1 MLNLNRNSLGSRIFT
16 SMFLLVVIA
25 FALVSGITYYQYRE
39 QIRDYNKDRLERKEN
54 SIKKD
59 INRTLKT
66 TTYQLITEKI
76 EYIFKDE
83 IFEIASIHGENVTLY
98 DLKGK
103 PLISSTEKLFNS
115 EPIKPI
121 PLGLLDTLNTTE
133 SKRYVKSIKS
143 DPPQQLSYSFVNDP
157 KFKPLAILKIQYQ
170 DTDSFINK
178 EMRELLWRMVVVAL
192 LVFISAIILAFL
204 LSRYITNRLKTIE
217 DNIKQTQ
224 LDKRN
229 EKLNTRNLPNELL
242 TLVSAYNGMIDE
254 LEESAVQLA
263 QSEREAAWREM
274 AKQVAHEIKN
284 PLTPMRLTVQSFERR
299 FDPEDPE
306 IHIKIKEYSNTLIQ
320 QIDTM
325 SSIAS
330 AFSNFADMPAQQ
342 SEILDV
348 NTVVKLALDIF
359 RERNIAFAKADETL
373 LANFD
378 RTQLIRVVTNLV
390 KNAIQATKTVQ
401 SPQIMVNVGE
411 ANGQIKIDVMDN
423 GIGISEENTSKIF
436 QPKFTTKSSGMG
448 LGLAMVKNILETYKG
463 NVTFVSQVDKGT
475 TFTVTFPKE

>member
-59 INRTLKT
+59 IDRTLKT

-204 LSRYITNRLKTIE
+204 LSRYC
-217 DNIKQTQ
+217 
-224 LDKRN
+224 
-229 EKLNTRNLPNELL
+229 LL
-242 TLVSAYNGMIDE
+242 YTSPSPRDGLLSRMPSSA
-254 LEESAVQLA
+254 
-263 QSEREAAWREM
+263 
-274 AKQVAHEIKN
+274 
-284 PLTPMRLTVQSFERR
+284 
-299 FDPEDPE
+299 
-306 IHIKIKEYSNTLIQ
+306 
-320 QIDTM
+320 
-325 SSIAS
+325 
-330 AFSNFADMPAQQ
+330 
-342 SEILDV
+342 
-348 NTVVKLALDIF
+348 
-359 RERNIAFAKADETL
+359 
-373 LANFD
+373 
-378 RTQLIRVVTNLV
+378 
-390 KNAIQATKTVQ
+390 
-401 SPQIMVNVGE
+401 
-411 ANGQIKIDVMDN
+411 
-423 GIGISEENTSKIF
+423 
-436 QPKFTTKSSGMG
+436 
-448 LGLAMVKNILETYKG
+448 
-463 NVTFVSQVDKGT
+463 
-475 TFTVTFPKE
+475 